1 MFKPHLNTCIPSPTR
16 WFNRVYTLVYS
27 IVIFA
32 LLYHHCCNLIYSP
45 SSTTIFLLVADLVLA
60 FMWALSQPFFLNPVH
75 RRVFPQNLPQVVKES
90 EYPGLDVFICTADPF
105 KEPPIRVVNT
115 VLSVLAYEYPTD
127 KLSVYVSDDGG
138 SQVTLFALLEA
149 AKFAKH
155 WLPYCRKYDILDR
168 SPEVYF
174 GNHQLL
180 LPDAYE
186 IKVMYESMKARIDK
200 AVKKGILSPD
210 QITNDGWIKILNK
223 WTSGFTPK
231 DHPAVLLES
240 NKDSDITCH
249 SLPNLIYVSRE
260 KNNAINHHFKA
271 GALNTLIR
279 VSAVITNAPIF
290 LVLDC
295 DMYSNNPKTTLY
307 ALCHFLD
314 LNVDTNLAFIQ
325 FPQCFHD
332 INNNDTYGAE
342 LLFDNRSN
350 PRGMDGLLRVMFLG
364 SGGFLKR
371 QALLGCPKL
380 VDPSVMPKEKTHH
393 PRKESIVCDDVLQL
407 AHHVAG
413 SRFEENTAWGLEM
426 GFRYG
431 SLVEDVNTSFRL
443 QCQGWTSMFCDPE
456 RASFLGNSPKSLN
469 DILNQ
474 SKRWC
479 IGLLEMAMSKHNPIT
494 YGLTFMN
501 PLHALCYTYYN
512 FWAFWAFW
520 AIPIVIYAFLPQLAL
535 LNSSSIFPK
544 VSNPWF
550 LLYIF
555 LFFGAYTKNLLEF
568 MFAGGV
574 FIKWW
579 NNQRMWLVLG
589 CSSYPFA
596 IAEWV
601 LKSLGLSTREFIVTS
616 KVIDDDL
623 SKRYKK
629 CLFEFGVE
637 SPLFL
642 TISVAAV
649 VNLLS
654 FVMGIIQVVRKGRFE
669 ELCAQLLIVEF
680 GVVNSWPIYDAMVLR
695 SDKGKM
701 PLITT
706 LKAIGVALVIC
717 SASSSVF

>member
-1 MFKPHLNTCIPSPTR
+1 
-16 WFNRVYTLVYS
+16 
-27 IVIFA
+27 
-32 LLYHHCCNLIYSP
+32 
-45 SSTTIFLLVADLVLA
+45 
-60 FMWALSQPFFLNPVH
+60 MWALSQPFFLNPVH
-75 RRVFPQNLPQVVKES
+75 RRVFPENLPQVVKES
-90 EYPGLDVFICTADPF
+90 EYLELDVFICTSDPF
-105 KEPPIRVVNT
+105 KEPPVKVVNT
-115 VLSVLAYEYPTD
+115 VLSELAYEYPTD

-138 SQVTLFALLEA
+138 SHVTLFALLEA

-200 AVKKGILSPD
+200 AVKKGTLSPD
-210 QITNDGWIKILNK
+210 QISDDGWIKILNK
-223 WTSGFTPK
+223 WISGFTPK
-231 DHPAVLLES
+231 DHPAVVEVLLEN
-240 NKDSDITCH
+240 NKDNDITCH

-260 KNNAINHHFKA
+260 KNNVINHHFKA

-279 VSAVITNAPIF
+279 VSAAITNAPVF

-307 ALCHFLD
+307 TLCHFLD
-314 LNVDTNLAFIQ
+314 LNADTNLAFIQ
-325 FPQCFHD
+325 FPKCFHD
-332 INNNDTYGAE
+332 INNNDTY
-342 LLFDNRSN
+342 
-350 PRGMDGLLRVMFLG
+350 G

-380 VDPSVMPKEKTHH
+380 VDPFGTPKEKTHH

-426 GFRYG
+426 GFIYG

-443 QCQGWTSMFCDPE
+443 QCQGWTSVFCDPE

-479 IGLLEMAMSKHNPIT
+479 VGLLEMAMSKHNPIT
-494 YGLTFMN
+494 YGLTFIN

-512 FWAFWAFW
+512 FWAFW

-544 VSNPWF
+544 SNNENSTVEVSNPWF
-550 LLYIF
+550 PLYIF
-555 LFFGAYTKNLLEF
+555 LFFGAYVKNLVEF
-568 MFAGGV
+568 MLAGGV

-601 LKSLGLSTREFIVTS
+601 LKSLGLSTHEFIVTS

-654 FVMGIIQVVRKGRFE
+654 FVTGVIQVVRKGSFE
-669 ELCAQLLIVEF
+669 ELCAQLLIVGF
-680 GVVNSWPIYDAMVLR
+680 AVVNSWPIYDAMVLR

-701 PLITT
+701 PVITT
-706 LKAIGVALVIC
+706 LKATCVALVIC